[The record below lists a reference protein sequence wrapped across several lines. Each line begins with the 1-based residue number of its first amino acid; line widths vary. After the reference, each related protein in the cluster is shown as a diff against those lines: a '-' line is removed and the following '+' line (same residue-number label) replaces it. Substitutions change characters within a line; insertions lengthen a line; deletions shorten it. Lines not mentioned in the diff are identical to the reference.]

1 MKKAAAIIASA
12 ALCMSMSVPAFADTT
27 NKATVTDF
35 EQSTDI
41 DVNVKIDKTKTV
53 FDTVYSVDL
62 AWDSMDFTY
71 QFSYDATMTWDPEN
85 HVYLDEYYVE
95 LDKELPDVD
104 LSSNTDMTGYWTN
117 GAAETKTSAGIT
129 VTNHSNASVVA
140 TAAFDNGT
148 LSKSTNNVTASLNKS
163 SFTLTTGEGRT
174 PDEADK
180 NVFTVEVSGRP
191 NVNTDFNIGTVS
203 ITLSAN

>member
-1 MKKAAAIIASA
+1 
-12 ALCMSMSVPAFADTT
+12 
-27 NKATVTDF
+27 
-35 EQSTDI
+35 
-41 DVNVKIDKTKTV
+41 
-53 FDTVYSVDL
+53 
-62 AWDSMDFTY
+62 
-71 QFSYDATMTWDPEN
+71 MTWDPEN